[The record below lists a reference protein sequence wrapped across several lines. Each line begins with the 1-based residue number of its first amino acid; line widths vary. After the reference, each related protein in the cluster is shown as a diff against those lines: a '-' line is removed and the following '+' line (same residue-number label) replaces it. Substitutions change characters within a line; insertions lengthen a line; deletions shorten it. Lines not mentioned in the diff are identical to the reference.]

1 MNEEI
6 PESHRIQGLEDS
18 LRTNAA
24 TAPSPTSVHQQEERA
39 RFLEL
44 QVYQVTTLER
54 IFADKEE
61 QDGREQLARLTQ
73 IQAWKDCAICVH
85 TNGSTIQNVPLQPLA
100 ESCDVVYAMA
110 SSWTLFSSDK
120 EKSDMLVSLKEF
132 PEESVQAFLA
142 LVNSTATS
150 SNTNVELPGD
160 VVVDCCRIAHYLQN
174 DTILATMT
182 NVLLQS
188 IDTANCLSICQL
200 ADSLSLCELFE
211 SAVQY
216 LIKSLGMNSKNE
228 DGVNDGE
235 ETWDCLTSELQE
247 RILAIKAAIIRA
259 CEQHESSL
267 VLFILDGIHFHF
279 C

>member
-1 MNEEI
+1 
-6 PESHRIQGLEDS
+6 
-18 LRTNAA
+18 
-24 TAPSPTSVHQQEERA
+24 
-39 RFLEL
+39 
-44 QVYQVTTLER
+44 
-54 IFADKEE
+54 
-61 QDGREQLARLTQ
+61 
-73 IQAWKDCAICVH
+73 
-85 TNGSTIQNVPLQPLA
+85 
-100 ESCDVVYAMA
+100 MA

-247 RILAIKAAIIRA
+247 RILAIKAALQSSVHANNTNHRLYF
-259 CEQHESSL
+259 SSL
-267 VLFILDGIHFHF
+267 TEYISIFAETVQYYRERLAAAKEDHMSMVPGTNAWIDTDRKIRRQECRVQTLETVWAEQKRLFAGKSLAQRR
-279 C
+279 